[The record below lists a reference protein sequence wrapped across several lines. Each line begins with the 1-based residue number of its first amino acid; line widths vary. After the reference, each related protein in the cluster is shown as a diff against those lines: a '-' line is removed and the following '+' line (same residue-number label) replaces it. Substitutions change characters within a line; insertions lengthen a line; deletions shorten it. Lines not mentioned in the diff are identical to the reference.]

1 MRLAILGMILFFG
14 SIILAQEIFIGLCY
28 CIPTV
33 SS

>member
-28 CIPTV
+28 CVPPV
-33 SS
+33 PS